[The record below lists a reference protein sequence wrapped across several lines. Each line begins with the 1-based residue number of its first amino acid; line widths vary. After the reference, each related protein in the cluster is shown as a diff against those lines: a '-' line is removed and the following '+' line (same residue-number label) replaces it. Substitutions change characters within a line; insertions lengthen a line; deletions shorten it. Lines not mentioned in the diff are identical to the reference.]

1 MNIIANI
8 RKILNLNW
16 KKVMV
21 FNFTDEF
28 NKTIYSI
35 RWKYTRVCCPTCGLK
50 TSKRKW
56 KQLHK

>member
-35 RWKYTRVCCPTCGLK
+35 RWKYTRVCCPTCGL
-50 TSKRKW
+50 
-56 KQLHK
+56 